1 VMSVHSHITLLKT
14 VRRGETLGY
23 GCTFEAQR
31 ETLVAT
37 LPIGYN
43 DGYVRALSNC
53 GRVIVREAYA
63 PVVGRISMDLTLLD
77 VTDVQGVAQGER
89 VTLIGED
96 GACAVT
102 AEEIA
107 KAAGT
112 LSYEITCGISGRV
125 PRRYLPE
132 DDA

>member
-1 VMSVHSHITLLKT
+1 MSVRSRITLLKR
-14 VRRGETLGY
+14 VLKGETLGY
-23 GCTFEAQR
+23 GCTFEAER
-31 ETLVAT
+31 ETIVAT

-43 DGYVRALSNC
+43 DGYVRALSNR
-53 GRVIVREAYA
+53 GRVIVRGSYA
-63 PVVGRISMDLTLLD
+63 PVVGRISMELTLVD
-77 VTDVQGVAQGER
+77 VTDVRGVAPGER

-96 GACAVT
+96 GACVVT

-107 KAAGT
+107 KTAGT

-132 DDA
+132 DDS